1 MLKTLMLRR
10 KIDVKKADFEKLRAK
25 DADFE
30 KREADL
36 EAAIAEAT
44 TEEEQQAV
52 DAEIEAFGTEKKAH
66 DEEKDALDAEIK
78 QLESDLEAEEAEQRK
93 VKEAAQAK
101 RRAETPA
108 ENKGALTMI
117 KRIREMSIQERD
129 AFMAREDVKEFLT
142 NLRAIAE
149 KRAVTGG
156 ALTIP
161 EIMLPMIRSEV
172 ERYSKLMKH
181 VLVRPVSGDAR
192 QPIMGDIPEGVWTE
206 MCANINEADLNITQ
220 IEIDGYKVATFI
232 PICNAL
238 LADNDVSLAAEIVD
252 AMAQGL
258 AYALDKA
265 IAYGTGATGHMPT
278 GIIPSLPAANK
289 VALGAVTDK
298 AFFKA
303 LIEKAGL
310 LKHGA
315 GELFFAMNNTT
326 KMKVLGFSLDV
337 NAAGAIVA
345 MGNTMP
351 VLGGA
356 IETLDFIPDNL
367 ILFGYGRRYL
377 LGQRAGI
384 LVDRSEHVRFTQD
397 ETVFRA
403 RARYDGKP
411 VFADAF
417 ALVGIGTTAPSTALP
432 DGKGFKPDEANA

>member
-10 KIDVKKADFEKLRAK
+10 KIDVKKADFAKLREK

-44 TEEEQQAV
+44 TEDEQQAV
-52 DAEIEAFGTEKKAH
+52 DAEIEAFNGEKKAH
-66 DEEKDALDAEIK
+66 EEEKDALEAEIS

-93 VKEAAQAK
+93 VTEAAK
-101 RRAETPA
+101 AERSAEKPA
-108 ENKGALTMI
+108 ENKGVYAMSRI
-117 KRIREMSIQERD
+117 KEMSIQERD
-129 AFMAREDVKEFLT
+129 AFMAREDVQKFLGDV
-142 NLRAIAE
+142 RAIGE

-161 EIMLPMIRSEV
+161 EVFLGMIRSET
-172 ERYSKLMKH
+172 ERYSKLLKH
-181 VLVRPVSGDAR
+181 VLVRNVSGDAR
-192 QPIMGDIPEGVWTE
+192 QAIMGDLPEGVWTE
-206 MCANINEADLNITQ
+206 MCANINEADLTITQ

-232 PICNAL
+232 PVCNAL

-265 IAYGTGATGHMPT
+265 ILFGTGATGHMPT

-310 LKHGA
+310 LQHGS
-315 GELFFAMNNTT
+315 GELFYAMNNAT
-326 KMKVLGFSLDV
+326 KMKVLGYSLDV

-351 VLGGA
+351 VLGGQ
-356 IETLDFIPDNL
+356 IETFDFMPDNV
-367 ILFGYGRRYL
+367 ILFGYGKRYL

-417 ALVGIGTTAPSTALP
+417 VLAGIGTAAPATALP
-432 DGKGFKPDEANA
+432 SGKGFKPDTANE